1 MDQGGPPSRHALFA
15 LFAALTPLDSS
26 FLALEM
32 SLFELWTSPT
42 SEADQSVGLGSA
54 GQGRPYYSVR
64 TGLVCCVL
72 ALETLLCEVCI
83 VVLEL

>member
-1 MDQGGPPSRHALFA
+1 MAENEVLTSTGVAPTGVADQISTRGAPQSRHALIA

-54 GQGRPYYSVR
+54 GQGRPYY
-64 TGLVCCVL
+64 
-72 ALETLLCEVCI
+72 
-83 VVLEL
+83 